1 MGSNQGYLLRCF
13 LFYLRLKVLNDT
25 KLFLNEH
32 LESIWYIQN
41 LQTSPIPQTSFLVG
55 TFLAV
60 SYSIT
65 ALFSMIPFYAKSHRS
80 MYVTRFIFDIL
91 FQIVSLTELMAGV
104 KASTKTYQLFQIT
117 QFPFPVLLK
126 NMGN

>member
-1 MGSNQGYLLRCF
+1 
-13 LFYLRLKVLNDT
+13 
-25 KLFLNEH
+25 
-32 LESIWYIQN
+32 
-41 LQTSPIPQTSFLVG
+41 
-55 TFLAV
+55 
-60 SYSIT
+60 
-65 ALFSMIPFYAKSHRS
+65 

-126 NMGN
+126 IWEIDASRYWPQQFNIFFV